1 MCLDFGGTNPTG
13 FILTTV
19 LGTAASEARI
29 NQNQS
34 NNQNNPVWNR
44 WAEPQII
51 SGRCD
56 DDLWPACY
64 VKT

>member
-34 NNQNNPVWNR
+34 NNQNNL
-44 WAEPQII
+44 
-51 SGRCD
+51 SGTAGPSHKSSVADVAMTYGQR
-56 DDLWPACY
+56 A
-64 VKT
+64 T